1 MEVMMKRKTIVFS
14 GTAVLLMFVVGGTA
28 LFGDTQGWINNSLSF
43 KINERWRIEFVHE
56 IRCQELTFSDSY
68 LKNIKGGIYYNLSKH
83 FHAGV
88 SYRRQ
93 EEQKT
98 RFLLH
103 ENRVTLETGWNT
115 RLSKVTA
122 FDLRLLTE
130 IRTYKVDLAVDNLTF
145 RLRARVK
152 TKLTIG
158 QLKVRPFIALEPF
171 ANTIIDKV
179 YRYRFYAGFVIP
191 MGKNAG
197 FVINYIQQGTKNKE
211 TLYILNSGV
220 ELKF

>member
-1 MEVMMKRKTIVFS
+1 MKRKTTVFA
-14 GTAVLLMFVVGGTA
+14 GTAILVIFVAGSTG
-28 LFGDTQGWINNSLSF
+28 LSGDAQGWLNNSLSF
-43 KINERWRIEFVHE
+43 RINERLSIKFVHE

-68 LKNIKGGIYYNLSKH
+68 LQNIQGGIYYSLTKH
-83 FHAGV
+83 FYAGV

-93 EEQKT
+93 EEHKA

-103 ENRVTLETGWNT
+103 ENRFTLETGWKAQ
-115 RLSKVTA
+115 LSKITV

-130 IRTYKVDLAVDNLTF
+130 IRTYEDGLAVDNLTF

-152 TKLTIG
+152 TSLAIG
-158 QLKVRPFIALEPF
+158 QLKVQPFIALEPF
-171 ANTIIDKV
+171 ADTITDKV
-179 YRYRFYAGFVIP
+179 YRCRFYAGFVFP

-197 FVINYIQQGTKNKE
+197 FVINFIQQGTENKE
-211 TLYILNSGV
+211 TLYILNSGI